1 MMIAA
6 SLELVGDVATVI
18 LEIGKMVFQW
28 VVTPFAR

>member
-1 MMIAA
+1 MIAA

-18 LEIGKMVFQW
+18 LDIEKMVFQW

>member
-18 LEIGKMVFQW
+18 FEIGKIVFQ
-28 VVTPFAR
+28 

>member
-18 LEIGKMVFQW
+18 LEIEKMMFQLELA
-28 VVTPFAR
+28 PFAR